1 MRIRPL
7 QPAAANERLAQI
19 GLTIGEWNELADR
32 VTGASVHFSFAPSRD
47 VSHVYALAHRLAA
60 SFSESAWALVQF
72 DHSTAPS
79 PDEVRTFEALVFE
92 PNSSWDLDT
101 QRAFLFERSSQRP
114 ADDLTSLT
122 MTIFFAITFY
132 WHVYIAF
139 DGAEDGRR
147 VGLQDGIVYFIGDE
161 RFVQLGKAWAADFE
175 RDPLPLAPPRQ
186 STEHA

>member
-1 MRIRPL
+1 L
-7 QPAAANERLAQI
+7 QPAEANERLAQI
-19 GLTIGEWNELADR
+19 GLTIGEWNEIADH

-79 PDEVRTFEALVFE
+79 PDEIRIFEALAFE
-92 PNSSWDLDT
+92 PGTSWDLGA
-101 QRAFLFERSSQRP
+101 QRTFLFERSSQRP

-132 WHVYIAF
+132 RHVYIAF
-139 DGAEDGRR
+139 DGTENGRR
-147 VGLQDGIVYFIGDE
+147 IGLQDGIVYFIGDE
-161 RFVQLGKAWAADFE
+161 RFVQLGKAWGASLE
-175 RDPLPLAPPRQ
+175 LDPLSLAPLCR
-186 STEHA
+186 STEQA